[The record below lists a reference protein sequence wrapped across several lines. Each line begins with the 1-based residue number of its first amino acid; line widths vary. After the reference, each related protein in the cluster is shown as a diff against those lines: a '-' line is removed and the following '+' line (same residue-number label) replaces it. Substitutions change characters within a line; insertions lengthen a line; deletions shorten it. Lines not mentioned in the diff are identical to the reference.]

1 MKAQAYF
8 DCWPCFKAPETCWR
22 QSDRIPAKGSGWK
35 WMKMADS
42 NDFRVNL
49 NRLWWGRSILNYFG
63 SFWVCF
69 DLLAQ
74 FSVIFWLPGLFVRDL
89 SAQAGVASIRT
100 VALKKINERLV
111 QRKPHGLHDVAHAND
126 GPHAHDGSNDGL
138 WQRLGLGQLGR
149 MLSNA
154 SNTIYLHLQK
164 DAQTDS

>member
-1 MKAQAYF
+1 MMRTLNPQLF
-8 DCWPCFKAPETCWR
+8 
-22 QSDRIPAKGSGWK
+22 SDYSG
-35 WMKMADS
+35 
-42 NDFRVNL
+42 F
-49 NRLWWGRSILNYFG
+49 
-63 SFWVCF
+63 CF

-100 VALKKINERLV
+100 VALNKINERLV

-154 SNTIYLHLQK
+154 SNIIYLHLQK

>member
-1 MKAQAYF
+1 ML
-8 DCWPCFKAPETCWR
+8 
-22 QSDRIPAKGSGWK
+22 QSSGNLLKTK
-35 WMKMADS
+35 WHDPSQRKRVKMDEHGRFGCVSAHWEQWFE
-42 NDFRVNL
+42 NQLEPFMMRTL
-49 NRLWWGRSILNYFG
+49 NPQLFSDYSGF
-63 SFWVCF
+63 CF

-100 VALKKINERLV
+100 VALNKINERLV

-154 SNTIYLHLQK
+154 SNIIYLHLQK